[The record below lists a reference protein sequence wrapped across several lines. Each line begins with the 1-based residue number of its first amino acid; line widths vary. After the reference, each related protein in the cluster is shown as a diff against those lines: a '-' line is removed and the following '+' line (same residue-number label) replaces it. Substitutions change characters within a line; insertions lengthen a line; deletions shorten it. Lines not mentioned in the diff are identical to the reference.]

1 MSSNGSLEIHD
12 LRREYAG
19 KAVISVP
26 ALTLEPGRIT
36 AVIGPSGAGKSTL
49 LRLLAGLDT
58 PTAGQVLRN
67 GMRLSRDKLR
77 RSSSLVM
84 QSPLA
89 LRGTVLYNAM
99 LAPRFGRAS
108 RKEAQAIARSCLQQ
122 VGLVELE
129 KQDARTLSGGE
140 LVRLAL
146 ARALAKDP
154 AFLLLDEATANLD
167 PGNIRRVEHVLAQVA
182 QRGTGVVII
191 THNLAQARRLGGA
204 VAVIFEGQ
212 LLAQGSSEEI
222 FGDHPNPLV
231 RAFVKGEMI
240 F

>member
-1 MSSNGSLEIHD
+1 MSLAPLELHD
-12 LRREYAG
+12 LRRDHTG
-19 KAVISVP
+19 RTVLHVP
-26 ALTLEPGRIT
+26 HMVLRPGCIT

-49 LRLLAGLDT
+49 LRLLAGLDA
-58 PTAGQVLRN
+58 PTAGQVRRS
-67 GMRLSRDKLR
+67 GMSLSQDTLR

-99 LAPRFGRAS
+99 LAPRFAGLS
-108 RKEAQAIARSCLQQ
+108 RQQAQEVALACLHQ
-122 VGLVELE
+122 VGLVELAT
-129 KQDARTLSGGE
+129 QDARTLSGGE

-167 PGNIRRVEHVLAQVA
+167 PGNIRRVEGVLRQVA
-182 QRGTGVVII
+182 DRGTTIVII
-191 THNLAQARRLGGA
+191 THNLAQARRLGDE
-204 VAVIFEGQ
+204 VALILEGRFVT
-212 LLAQGSSEEI
+212 QGSSDVV
-222 FGDHPNPLV
+222 FGATTDPLV
-231 RAFVKGEMI
+231 QAFVSGEMI